1 MTLSSPP
8 AFNKLVLDASIP
20 LPLTGNSPLSPACSD
35 AFFEETSPVFDKNGL
50 PPGFPNEEMLKMF
63 RKMKRLFAPEKGNG
77 ITLYSNPESEQP
89 AHVPLLSTPVA
100 KVASPWDR
108 GLVMALSIKELT
120 QVASPS
126 LERRNVVPPTS
137 NGSNQSH
144 SDITIVEG
152 NRPHFD

>member
-20 LPLTGNSPLSPACSD
+20 SPLTGDSPRSRACSD

-50 PPGFPNEEMLKMF
+50 PPGFPNEKMLKMF

-77 ITLYSNPESEQP
+77 ITLYSNPESKQLP
-89 AHVPLLSTPVA
+89 HVPSLSTPVPE
-100 KVASPWDR
+100 VASPWDR
-108 GLVMALSIKELT
+108 GSVMALSIEELS
-120 QVASPS
+120 QDASPS
-126 LERRNVVPPTS
+126 LERRNVELPSS
-137 NGSNQSH
+137 NCSNQSH
-144 SDITIVEG
+144 SDITVVEG